1 MSEKD
6 NLLFEE
12 YTIDTPENVIFDYHI
27 AGIGSR
33 FIGALVD
40 TFLLGLVLSA
50 VSLMLAIIM
59 EIFGTQP
66 TDIFLNAMEDGSWGM
81 GLVLAF
87 YFLLEFTLM
96 WGYFTFFEI
105 AWNGQTPGKRVAK
118 TRVIQSSGSPASP
131 MSVVIRNLVRI
142 VDWLPWAYLIGL
154 LTMMLNDKSRRL
166 GDYAADTIVIRIQ
179 DEQEK
184 GLLDSTSGANMA
196 VKRRLAQ
203 FSLEDINRLYETYPH
218 IDRLT
223 PAEYELIEDAVY
235 GPQAALLDSTVR
247 PRLTKIISPKVGG
260 PLPQPPGSSIEAT
273 RILKEIILLY
283 NIHHSDSALNQK
295 RPGDDAARSVPPQD
309 N

>member
-6 NLLFEE
+6 NFLFEE

-40 TFLLGLVLSA
+40 TFLLGLALSA
-50 VSLMLAIIM
+50 VGLMMAILL
-59 EIFGTQP
+59 ELFGMKA
-66 TDIFLNAMEDGSWGM
+66 TDIFSNAAEGGSWGA

-87 YFLLEFTLM
+87 YFLLEFILM

-105 AWNGQTPGKRVAK
+105 VWNGQTPGKRVAK
-118 TRVIQSSGSPASP
+118 TRVIQGSGSPASA

-154 LTMMLNDKSRRL
+154 VTMMLNDKSRRL
-166 GDYAADTIVIRIQ
+166 GDYAADTIVIRLQ
-179 DEQEK
+179 DDHEE
-184 GLLDSTSGANMA
+184 GLLESTSGANMA
-196 VKRRLAQ
+196 VQRRLSQ
-203 FSLEDINRLYETYPH
+203 LSLEDVNHLYETYPL

-235 GPQAALLDSTVR
+235 GSQAVLLNPTVR
-247 PRLTKIISPKVGG
+247 PRLTKIISPRVGG
-260 PLPQPPGSSIEAT
+260 PLPQPLGSNIEAT

-283 NIHHSDSALNQK
+283 NIHHSNSAINQK
-295 RPGDDAARSVPPQD
+295 QADDGAAGGV
-309 N
+309 